1 MIFSY
6 IFQVG
11 SNMNAKNHGRY
22 SKMKLKT
29 LKSLILIPTILFCTV
44 SCSDSN
50 LKEITKKDAYNLEV
64 QKVETPR
71 GVLIINGKYFL
82 NNGVEI
88 IKGIEKL
95 GIGDN
100 SIWRLNKAKPNLLI
114 IPAPYKLIK
123 KENNDSITIISYSD
137 TIIAK
142 IR

>member
-1 MIFSY
+1 
-6 IFQVG
+6 
-11 SNMNAKNHGRY
+11 
-22 SKMKLKT
+22 MKLKT
-29 LKSLILIPTILFCTV
+29 LKSLIFTPTILFCALGC
-44 SCSDSN
+44 SDSDSN
-50 LKEITKKDAYNLEV
+50 LKEITKKDVYNLEV

-82 NNGVEI
+82 NNDVEI

-95 GIGDN
+95 GVEDN
-100 SIWRLNKAKPNLLI
+100 SIWRLNKPKPNLLI

-123 KENNDSITIISYSD
+123 KENNDSMVIISYSD

>member
-1 MIFSY
+1 M
-6 IFQVG
+6 QLHRKHVL
-11 SNMNAKNHGRY
+11 
-22 SKMKLKT
+22 KMKSKT
-29 LKSLILIPTILFCTV
+29 IKSLIFVLTILLCTA

-64 QKVETPR
+64 RKVETPR
-71 GVLIINGKYFL
+71 GVLILNGKYFL
-82 NNGVEI
+82 NNDAEI

-95 GIGDN
+95 GVEDN
-100 SIWRLNKAKPNLLI
+100 SIWRLNKPKPNLLV

>member
-1 MIFSY
+1 
-6 IFQVG
+6 
-11 SNMNAKNHGRY
+11 
-22 SKMKLKT
+22 MKFKR
-29 LKSLILIPTILFCTV
+29 LKSLIFTLTNLFCAV

-50 LKEITKKDAYNLEV
+50 LIEITKKDAYNLGV

-71 GVLIINGKYFL
+71 GVLIVNGKYFL
-82 NNGVEI
+82 SNNIEI

-95 GIGDN
+95 GVEDN
-100 SIWRLNKAKPNLLI
+100 SIWRLNKPKPNLLN

-123 KENNDSITIISYSD
+123 KENNDSIVIISYSD

>member
-1 MIFSY
+1 
-6 IFQVG
+6 
-11 SNMNAKNHGRY
+11 MNAKNHGRY